1 MFDRSI
7 QQLTQKPL
15 SFIGKFLLKVFNPNQ
30 ITFIGFFFGIMMC
43 FFIFIQSYFL
53 AILFLLLNRFCD
65 GLDGVMARQTS
76 PTPLGAYLDIIL
88 DFVIYAAFILVF
100 SLQNEGNLLTGAFL
114 LFTYICTGTT
124 FLTQAIIQPQLDF
137 SQQQDQNQKEI
148 PKSFIY
154 ASGLIEGSETILFM
168 VLCLLLP
175 KAFPMIGFLFGILCL
190 ITAIARVIIFYQK
203 YKFK

>member
-1 MFDRSI
+1 MIKQLQMFDRSI

-76 PTPLGAYLDIIL
+76 PPPRGAYIVHGPRKDGS
-88 DFVIYAAFILVF
+88 YP
-100 SLQNEGNLLTGAFL
+100 NGA
-114 LFTYICTGTT
+114 CG
-124 FLTQAIIQPQLDF
+124 D
-137 SQQQDQNQKEI
+137 
-148 PKSFIY
+148 
-154 ASGLIEGSETILFM
+154 
-168 VLCLLLP
+168 V
-175 KAFPMIGFLFGILCL
+175 
-190 ITAIARVIIFYQK
+190 
-203 YKFK
+203 

>member
-7 QQLTQKPL
+7 QQQTQKPL
-15 SFIGKFLLKVFNPNQ
+15 SYIAKFLLKIFSPNQ
-30 ITFIGFFFGIMMC
+30 ITFIGFCFGIIMC
-43 FFIFIQSYFL
+43 FFIFLQNYYL
-53 AILFLLLNRFCD
+53 AILFLFLNRFCD
-65 GLDGVMARQTS
+65 GLDGIMARQTS

-88 DFVIYAAFILVF
+88 DFLIYAAFVLVF
-100 SLQNEGNLLTGAFL
+100 SLQNEANLLTGVFL

-124 FLTQAIIQPQLDF
+124 FLTQAIVQPQLDI
-137 SQQQDQNQKEI
+137 SQQHTENQEEI

-168 VLCLLLP
+168 VLCLFFP
-175 KAFPMIGFLFGILCL
+175 KAFPIIGFLFGILCL